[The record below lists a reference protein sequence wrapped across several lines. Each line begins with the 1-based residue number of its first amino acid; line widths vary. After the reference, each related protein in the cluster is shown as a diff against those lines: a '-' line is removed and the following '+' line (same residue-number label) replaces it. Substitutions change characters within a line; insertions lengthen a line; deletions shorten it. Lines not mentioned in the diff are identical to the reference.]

1 MIGRLFS
8 LVIDCP
14 APSELASFYK
24 SLLSLPRVEDSS
36 DYVVLANTTGT
47 ETVTFQRVGGFRPP
61 QWPDPDRPAQ
71 MHVDV
76 MVDDL
81 DVAEAKAL
89 ALGATLLEGSDKPI
103 GYRVYADPVGHP
115 FCLITRESLA
125 PSK

>member
-14 APSELASFYK
+14 VPSELASFYE

-61 QWPDPDRPAQ
+61 SGPIPIVRPRC
-71 MHVDV
+71 ML
-76 MVDDL
+76 M
-81 DVAEAKAL
+81 
-89 ALGATLLEGSDKPI
+89 
-103 GYRVYADPVGHP
+103 
-115 FCLITRESLA
+115 
-125 PSK
+125 